1 MRVYAAEG
9 TLILGKLRRDGSR
22 RVLAVRLMDWKE
34 VATALHKQE
43 MPACIGDDGKLYVH
57 LPDRYQRLFFF
68 LEEGFPG
75 EISPANRTAKRNGV
89 RAKAR
94 KRC

>member
-1 MRVYAAEG
+1 MRLYAAEG
-9 TLILGKLRRDGSR
+9 TLILGKLRRNGSR

-34 VATALHKQE
+34 VATALQKQE
-43 MPACIGDDGKLYVH
+43 MTACIGDDGKLYVR

-75 EISPANRTAKRNGV
+75 EVSSANRAARRNGV

-94 KRC
+94 K